1 MKGITYCGAC
11 VDYDFEKHRCKRGAK
26 KESNPQD
33 KFFDDCP
40 LPTVVPVVRC
50 RDCKHYMEHR
60 TRRHG
65 QLIYTCLR
73 MAKYELAYH
82 VCPDDFC
89 SYGERKDNDEF

>member
-1 MKGITYCGAC
+1 MSEYIEREALIEEIKERNRNTCNGSMSCLQMKRM
-11 VDYDFEKHRCKRGAK
+11 VEKVPAA
-26 KESNPQD
+26 D
-33 KFFDDCP
+33 
-40 LPTVVPVVRC
+40 VAPVVRC
-50 RDCKHYMEHR
+50 RECKHYMEHR

-89 SYGERKDNDEF
+89 SYGERKDDDEF